1 MTRVDP
7 QAGTQKWLNRLSAA
21 SADITAGIARVQESP
36 GVAAVRSKAKY
47 QNNVVAAFPK
57 WERRTGAVTLQQWQ
71 SNTTA
76 AVGNV
81 ASGAQRKQGNY
92 QAFAQQF
99 YPYVDAGVSKIKSM
113 PNDTFEA
120 RVQRAVAMMRYNAQ
134 FQRTS

>member
-7 QAGTQKWLNRLSAA
+7 TAGTAKWLNRLSQA

-36 GVAAVRSKAKY
+36 GIAAVRSKARY

-57 WERRTGAVTLQQWQ
+57 WERRTAGVTLQQWQ
-71 SNTTA
+71 SATTA

-99 YPYVDAGVSKIKSM
+99 YPFLDSGVAKVKAMDNS
-113 PNDTFEA
+113 TLEA
-120 RVQRAVAMMRYNAQ
+120 RLQRMVAMARYNAG